1 MLDKLGGLLGGNKV
15 VAIDIGTS
23 SVKLAELDSSRSG
36 YQLKKFGVISLN
48 PGWIRDGEIVE
59 PANVAQVIQSLVES
73 VKCKRKTAST
83 GIFGNGVII
92 KRIQMQPIEENLMAE
107 AIKWEAEQYIPF
119 DINEAAIDYH
129 VLNKGSVTA
138 AGTTDVLLIGAK
150 QEFIFRILEAVETAG
165 LRCSIMDVSAFA
177 LANCFEAN
185 YGARPGATA
194 LLNIGAG
201 VTNVV
206 ILEEGNVVFAR
217 DVIIGGQNYTMEIHK
232 ALGVSIPEAESLKI
246 SASLGQEVP
255 NEVISII
262 TNTTEQVVEEIRN
275 AFEFY
280 TATGGGN
287 KPDLMFVSG
296 GCIFIP
302 NLVEELSKVLGV
314 GFEVFNPF
322 QSITYDSK
330 VLSAEY
336 IQQIQSI
343 APVVLGLGMRGS
355 KEK

>member
-1 MLDKLGGLLGGNKV
+1 
-15 VAIDIGTS
+15 
-23 SVKLAELDSSRSG
+23 
-36 YQLKKFGVISLN
+36 
-48 PGWIRDGEIVE
+48 
-59 PANVAQVIQSLVES
+59 
-73 VKCKRKTAST
+73 
-83 GIFGNGVII
+83 
-92 KRIQMQPIEENLMAE
+92 
-107 AIKWEAEQYIPF
+107 
-119 DINEAAIDYH
+119 
-129 VLNKGSVTA
+129 
-138 AGTTDVLLIGAK
+138 
-150 QEFIFRILEAVETAG
+150 
-165 LRCSIMDVSAFA
+165 

-322 QSITYDSK
+322 QSVTYDSK